1 MAEQLEN
8 WGKMA
13 AFMHMTGRVPAAY
26 ADQPGKG
33 YIARYCTLSAGIIG
47 QIWRKISKVYLGSM
61 SRDVDS
67 CSHWLRSLAT
77 PRPPSLDGGAIGQQ

>member
-1 MAEQLEN
+1 MSIFPSVGRYMAEQLEN

-33 YIARYCTLSAGIIG
+33 YIARYTLIG
-47 QIWRKISKVYLGSM
+47 
-61 SRDVDS
+61 
-67 CSHWLRSLAT
+67 
-77 PRPPSLDGGAIGQQ
+77 

>member
-26 ADQPGKG
+26 ADQPGKR
-33 YIARYCTLSAGIIG
+33 YIARYTFSWIE
-47 QIWRKISKVYLGSM
+47 
-61 SRDVDS
+61 
-67 CSHWLRSLAT
+67 
-77 PRPPSLDGGAIGQQ
+77 

>member
-26 ADQPGKG
+26 ADQPGKR
-33 YIARYCTLSAGIIG
+33 YIARCGRDMRGNVLSIREAVKYCTCISNRLANG
-47 QIWRKISKVYLGSM
+47 QNL
-61 SRDVDS
+61 
-67 CSHWLRSLAT
+67 T
-77 PRPPSLDGGAIGQQ
+77 